1 MNVFSLYT
9 FLINSE
15 INFTQTKKLIN
26 NIDKICI
33 FLYTIYKKIIGKPV
47 DAEGRLRTF
56 ETDEAIRSRR
66 LWRIFQ
72 VNRPFVDGALES
84 ISFMMKSP

>member
-1 MNVFSLYT
+1 MQRGVF
-9 FLINSE
+9 
-15 INFTQTKKLIN
+15 
-26 NIDKICI
+26 
-33 FLYTIYKKIIGKPV
+33 GM
-47 DAEGRLRTF
+47 F